1 MKKIRF
7 ALRLNDYKLRM
18 MFLTKSS
25 LLEQLRIDFSFK
37 NIPSAS
43 FAKPL
48 TIDFSSLKSLG
59 KLIYFSIKIVSSHL
73 QLVNFEAIKLFS
85 Y

>member
-7 ALRLNDYKLRM
+7 ALRVNDYKLGM

-37 NIPSAS
+37 NIPLVSL
-43 FAKPL
+43 AKPL
-48 TIDFSSLKSLG
+48 KIDFSSLKSLG
-59 KLIYFSIKIVSSHL
+59 KLNYFSIKLISSD
-73 QLVNFEAIKLFS
+73 F
-85 Y
+85 